1 MAVDY
6 AVIVLYLA
14 GMLAM
19 GWWGMRR
26 ATSKSDFLVAGRRLG
41 PVMYSGT
48 MAAIV
53 LGGASTIGGVGLGY
67 RYGLSGAWMVFTIGL
82 GLLALSVFFSARIA
96 RLKVY
101 TVSEMLDLRY
111 GGSAGII
118 SGVVMW
124 AYTLM
129 LAVTSTIAYATI
141 FDVLFGMDRTLSII
155 LGGAIVVAYSTL
167 GGMWSITLTDMVQFV
182 VKTIGVL
189 MLLLPIAV
197 IKAGGFA
204 AMKAQLPDDYFAPL
218 GIGGQTVFTYVLIYS
233 FGMLIGQDIWQR
245 VFTARG
251 DKVARLG
258 GTAAGTYCLFYA
270 LAGAVIGTAAKVL
283 YPHLGSPD
291 DAFATIV
298 KDALPVGV
306 RGLVLAAALSAVM
319 STSSGALIA
328 CATVANN
335 DIWARVKRA
344 AAVRRRPA
352 AGESADGG
360 RAAPGTE
367 HPGDA
372 SGTEAHDRADGEAY
386 DQAHGEAH
394 DEAHD
399 EVRGNRVFILL
410 MGLAVIVIAIALNNV
425 VEALTLAYNV
435 LVGGLLVPILGGLLW
450 KRGNA
455 AGALASVAVGGLTVI
470 GLMISL
476 GVLAN
481 EPIYYGLIASLV
493 AYVAVSLATEPTD
506 PEVLTAWR
514 ARLAGRPDGA
524 VEGDE
529 PGSDEAEGDDPE
541 SDATGDTSVAVA
553 RVLTP
558 FSATGRA

>member
-6 AVIVLYLA
+6 TVIVVYLA

-26 ATSKSDFLVAGRRLG
+26 TRSKSEFLVAGRRLG

-96 RLKVY
+96 RLRVY

-111 GGSAGII
+111 GGRAGVI

-141 FDVLFGMDRTLSII
+141 FDVLFDMNRTLAIV
-155 LGGAIVVAYSTL
+155 LGGSIVVAYSTL

-189 MLLLPIAV
+189 LLLLPIAV
-197 IKAGGFA
+197 VKAGGFGEMRA
-204 AMKAQLPDDYFAPL
+204 KLPTAYFDPL
-218 GIGGQTVFTYVLIYS
+218 GIGGETIFTYVLIYT

-251 DKVARLG
+251 DRTAKWG
-258 GTAAGTYCLFYA
+258 GTVAGTYCLVYA

-283 YPHLGSPD
+283 YPDLASAD
-291 DAFATIV
+291 TAFATIV
-298 KDALPVGV
+298 KDELPVGV
-306 RGLVLAAALSAVM
+306 RGLVLAAALAAVM

-335 DIWARVKRA
+335 DIWSRLRGL
-344 AAVRRRPA
+344 VRP
-352 AGESADGG
+352 
-360 RAAPGTE
+360 
-367 HPGDA
+367 
-372 SGTEAHDRADGEAY
+372 DGE
-386 DQAHGEAH
+386 ER
-394 DEAHD
+394 D
-399 EVRGNRVFILL
+399 EVRGNRLFILV
-410 MGLAVIVIAIALNNV
+410 MGVAVIGTAIALNNV
-425 VEALTLAYNV
+425 VEALTVAYNL

-450 KRGNA
+450 RRGTA
-455 AGALASVAVGGLTVI
+455 QGALASVVAGGLAVV
-470 GLMISL
+470 GLMAGYGI
-476 GVLAN
+476 LAN
-481 EPIYYGLIASLV
+481 EPVYYGLLASLA
-493 AYVAVSLATEPTD
+493 AYVVVSLATPATD
-506 PEVLTAWR
+506 PAVLAAWR
-514 ARLAGRPDGA
+514 ERLAGRAPGA
-524 VEGDE
+524 AAAPPV
-529 PGSDEAEGDDPE
+529 PA
-541 SDATGDTSVAVA
+541 A
-553 RVLTP
+553 R
-558 FSATGRA
+558 

>member
-6 AVIVLYLA
+6 AVIVVYLA

-26 ATSKSDFLVAGRRLG
+26 ARSKSEFLVAGRRLG
-41 PVMYSGT
+41 PAMYSGT

-67 RYGLSGAWMVFTIGL
+67 KYGLSGAWMVFTIGL

-111 GGSAGII
+111 GGRAGVI

-141 FDVLFGMDRTLSII
+141 FDVLFDMNRTVAII
-155 LGGAIVVAYSTL
+155 LGGSIVVAYSTL

-189 MLLLPIAV
+189 LLLLPIAV
-197 IKAGGFA
+197 VKAGGFSE
-204 AMKAQLPDDYFAPL
+204 MKAKLPTEYFDPL
-218 GIGGQTVFTYVLIYS
+218 GIGGETIFTYVLIYT

-245 VFTARG
+245 VFTAGSDRTA
-251 DKVARLG
+251 KWG
-258 GTAAGTYCLFYA
+258 GTVAGTYCLVYA

-283 YPHLGSPD
+283 YPNLGSPD

-298 KDALPVGV
+298 KDELPVGV
-306 RGLVLAAALSAVM
+306 RGLVLAAALAAVM

-335 DIWARVKRA
+335 DIWSKLRG
-344 AAVRRRPA
+344 AVRRDGA
-352 AGESADGG
+352 DIGEE
-360 RAAPGTE
+360 R
-367 HPGDA
+367 
-372 SGTEAHDRADGEAY
+372 
-386 DQAHGEAH
+386 
-394 DEAHD
+394 D
-399 EVRGNRVFILL
+399 EVRGNRAFILV
-410 MGLAVIVIAIALNNV
+410 MGVAVIVTAIALNNV
-425 VEALTLAYNV
+425 VEALTVAYNL

-450 KRGNA
+450 KRGTA
-455 AGALASVAVGGLTVI
+455 QGALAAVIVGGLAVV
-470 GLMISL
+470 GLMAGYGI
-476 GVLAN
+476 LAN
-481 EPIYYGLIASLV
+481 EPIYYGLLSSLAV
-493 AYVAVSLATEPTD
+493 YVVVSLATPATD
-506 PEVLTAWR
+506 AAVLAAWR
-514 ARLAGRPDGA
+514 ERLAGRGA
-524 VEGDE
+524 PELASE
-529 PGSDEAEGDDPE
+529 P
-541 SDATGDTSVAVA
+541 VAA
-553 RVLTP
+553 HQ
-558 FSATGRA
+558 

>member
-6 AVIVLYLA
+6 TVIVLYLA

-26 ATSKSDFLVAGRRLG
+26 ARSKSEFLVAGRRLG
-41 PVMYSGT
+41 PAMYSGT

-67 RYGLSGAWMVFTIGL
+67 QYGLSGAWMVFTIGL

-111 GGSAGII
+111 GGRAGVI

-141 FDVLFGMDRTLSII
+141 FDVLFDMNRTVAIV
-155 LGGAIVVAYSTL
+155 LGGSIVVAYSTL

-182 VKTIGVL
+182 VKTVGVL
-189 MLLLPIAV
+189 LLLLPIAV
-197 IKAGGFA
+197 VKAGGFA
-204 AMKAQLPDDYFAPL
+204 EMKAELPTEYFDPL
-218 GIGGQTVFTYVLIYS
+218 GIGGETIFTYVLIYT

-245 VFTARG
+245 VFTARS
-251 DKVARLG
+251 DRTAKWG
-258 GTAAGTYCLFYA
+258 GTVAGTYCLAYA

-283 YPHLGSPD
+283 YPTLGSAD

-298 KDALPVGV
+298 KDELPVGV
-306 RGLVLAAALSAVM
+306 RGLVLAAALAAVM

-335 DIWARVKRA
+335 DIWSRVRG
-344 AAVRRRPA
+344 AVRGPA
-352 AGESADGG
+352 EG
-360 RAAPGTE
+360 R
-367 HPGDA
+367 
-372 SGTEAHDRADGEAY
+372 
-386 DQAHGEAH
+386 
-394 DEAHD
+394 DEDHD
-399 EVRGNRVFILL
+399 EVRGNRAFILI
-410 MGLAVIVIAIALNNV
+410 MGLAVIATAIALNNV
-425 VEALTLAYNV
+425 VEALTVAYNL

-450 KRGNA
+450 KRGTA
-455 AGALASVAVGGLTVI
+455 QGALASVAVGGVAVI
-470 GLMISL
+470 ALMAWKGI
-476 GVLAN
+476 LAN
-481 EPIYYGLIASLV
+481 EPVYYGLLASLA
-493 AYVAVSLATEPTD
+493 AYAAVSLATPATD
-506 PEVLTAWR
+506 PAVLAAWR
-514 ARLAGRPDGA
+514 ERLAGRAP
-524 VEGDE
+524 E
-529 PGSDEAEGDDPE
+529 PLSEPVPAPQ
-541 SDATGDTSVAVA
+541 
-553 RVLTP
+553 
-558 FSATGRA
+558 

>member
-6 AVIVLYLA
+6 TVIVVYLA

-26 ATSKSDFLVAGRRLG
+26 ARSKSEFLVAGRRLG
-41 PVMYSGT
+41 PAMYSGT

-67 RYGLSGAWMVFTIGL
+67 QYGLSGAWMVFTIGL
-82 GLLALSVFFSARIA
+82 GLLALSVLFSARIA

-111 GGSAGII
+111 GGRAGVI

-141 FDVLFGMDRTLSII
+141 FDVLFDMNRTLAIV
-155 LGGAIVVAYSTL
+155 LGGSIVVAYSTL

-189 MLLLPIAV
+189 LLLLPIAV
-197 IKAGGFA
+197 VKAGGFSEMRA
-204 AMKAQLPDDYFAPL
+204 KLPTEYFDPL
-218 GIGGQTVFTYVLIYS
+218 GIGGETIFTYVLIYT

-245 VFTARG
+245 VFTARS
-251 DKVARLG
+251 DTTAKWG
-258 GTAAGTYCLFYA
+258 GTVAGTYCLAYA

-283 YPHLGSPD
+283 YPKLGSAD

-298 KDALPVGV
+298 KDELPVGV
-306 RGLVLAAALSAVM
+306 RGLVLAAALAAVM

-335 DIWARVKRA
+335 DIWSRLRGLTRRA
-344 AAVRRRPA
+344 
-352 AGESADGG
+352 SDGG
-360 RAAPGTE
+360 E
-367 HPGDA
+367 
-372 SGTEAHDRADGEAY
+372 
-386 DQAHGEAH
+386 
-394 DEAHD
+394 HD
-399 EVRGNRVFILL
+399 EVKGNRVFILV
-410 MGLAVIVIAIALNNV
+410 MGLAVIGTAIALNNV
-425 VEALTLAYNV
+425 VEALTVAYNL

-450 KRGNA
+450 KRGTVH
-455 AGALASVAVGGLTVI
+455 GALASVIVGGLAVV
-470 GLMISL
+470 GLMATYGI
-476 GVLAN
+476 LAN
-481 EPIYYGLIASLV
+481 EPVYYGLLSSLA
-493 AYVAVSLATEPTD
+493 AYVAVSLATKPTD
-506 PEVLTAWR
+506 AAVLAAWR
-514 ARLAGRPDGA
+514 ERLAGRTPELA
-524 VEGDE
+524 SE
-529 PGSDEAEGDDPE
+529 PVPAHQ
-541 SDATGDTSVAVA
+541 
-553 RVLTP
+553 
-558 FSATGRA
+558 

>member
-6 AVIVLYLA
+6 TVIVVYLA

-26 ATSKSDFLVAGRRLG
+26 AKSKSDFLVAGRRLG

-67 RYGLSGAWMVFTIGL
+67 QYGLSGAWMVFTIGL

-111 GGSAGII
+111 GGRAGVI
-118 SGVVMW
+118 SGIVMW

-141 FDVLFGMDRTLSII
+141 FDVLFDMNRTLAIV
-155 LGGAIVVAYSTL
+155 LGGSIVVAYSTL

-189 MLLLPIAV
+189 LLLLPIAV
-197 IKAGGFA
+197 VKAGGFSE
-204 AMKAQLPDDYFAPL
+204 MKAKLPTEYFDPL
-218 GIGGQTVFTYVLIYS
+218 GIGGETIFTYVLIYT

-245 VFTARG
+245 VFTAGSDRTA
-251 DKVARLG
+251 KWG
-258 GTAAGTYCLFYA
+258 GTVAGTYCLVYA
-270 LAGAVIGTAAKVL
+270 VAGAVIGTAAKVL
-283 YPHLGSPD
+283 YPNLGSPD

-298 KDALPVGV
+298 KDELPVGV
-306 RGLVLAAALSAVM
+306 RGLVLAAALAAVM

-335 DIWARVKRA
+335 DIWSRLRG
-344 AAVRRRPA
+344 AVEDRDD
-352 AGESADGG
+352 EGG
-360 RAAPGTE
+360 
-367 HPGDA
+367 
-372 SGTEAHDRADGEAY
+372 
-386 DQAHGEAH
+386 
-394 DEAHD
+394 HD
-399 EVRGNRVFILL
+399 EVRGNRVFILI
-410 MGLAVIVIAIALNNV
+410 MGIGVIVTAIALNNV
-425 VEALTLAYNV
+425 VEALTVAYNL

-450 KRGNA
+450 KRGTA
-455 AGALASVAVGGLTVI
+455 QGALASVIVGGLAVV
-470 GLMISL
+470 GLMATYGI
-476 GVLAN
+476 LAN
-481 EPIYYGLIASLV
+481 EPVYYGLLLSLA
-493 AYVAVSLATEPTD
+493 AYVTVSLATPATD
-506 PEVLTAWR
+506 AAVLAAWR
-514 ARLAGRPDGA
+514 DRLAGRGA
-524 VEGDE
+524 PERASE
-529 PGSDEAEGDDPE
+529 P
-541 SDATGDTSVAVA
+541 VAA
-553 RVLTP
+553 HQ
-558 FSATGRA
+558 

>member
-6 AVIVLYLA
+6 TVIVVYLA

-26 ATSKSDFLVAGRRLG
+26 AKSKSDFLVAGRRLG

-67 RYGLSGAWMVFTIGL
+67 QYGLSGAWMVFTIGL

-111 GGSAGII
+111 GGRAGVI
-118 SGVVMW
+118 SGIVMW

-141 FDVLFGMDRTLSII
+141 FDVLFDMNRTLAIV
-155 LGGAIVVAYSTL
+155 LGGSIVVAYSTL

-189 MLLLPIAV
+189 LLLLPIAV
-197 IKAGGFA
+197 VKAGGFSE
-204 AMKAQLPDDYFAPL
+204 MKAKLPTEYFDPL
-218 GIGGQTVFTYVLIYS
+218 GIGGETIFTYVLIYT

-245 VFTARG
+245 VFTAGSDRTA
-251 DKVARLG
+251 KWG
-258 GTAAGTYCLFYA
+258 GTVAGTYCLVYA
-270 LAGAVIGTAAKVL
+270 VAGAVIGTAAKVL
-283 YPHLGSPD
+283 YPNLGSPD

-298 KDALPVGV
+298 KDELPVGV
-306 RGLVLAAALSAVM
+306 RGLVLAAALAAVM

-335 DIWARVKRA
+335 DIWSRLRG
-344 AAVRRRPA
+344 AVRRER
-352 AGESADGG
+352 GE
-360 RAAPGTE
+360 
-367 HPGDA
+367 GD
-372 SGTEAHDRADGEAY
+372 EE
-386 DQAHGEAH
+386 
-394 DEAHD
+394 HD
-399 EVRGNRVFILL
+399 EVRGNRVFILV
-410 MGLAVIVIAIALNNV
+410 MGVAVIVTAIALNNV
-425 VEALTLAYNV
+425 VEALTVAYNL

-450 KRGNA
+450 KRGTA
-455 AGALASVAVGGLTVI
+455 QGALASVIVGGLAVV
-470 GLMISL
+470 GLMAAYGI
-476 GVLAN
+476 LAN
-481 EPIYYGLIASLV
+481 EPVYYGLLLSLA
-493 AYVAVSLATEPTD
+493 AYVTVSLATPATD
-506 PEVLTAWR
+506 AAVLAAWR
-514 ARLAGRPDGA
+514 DRLAGRGA
-524 VEGDE
+524 PERASE
-529 PGSDEAEGDDPE
+529 P
-541 SDATGDTSVAVA
+541 VAA
-553 RVLTP
+553 HQ
-558 FSATGRA
+558 

>member
-6 AVIVLYLA
+6 AVIVVYLA

-26 ATSKSDFLVAGRRLG
+26 AKSKSEFLVAGRRLG
-41 PVMYSGT
+41 PWMYSGT

-67 RYGLSGAWMVFTIGL
+67 THGLSGAWMVFTIGL

-111 GGSAGII
+111 GGRAGVI
-118 SGVVMW
+118 SGIVMW

-141 FDVLFGMDRTLSII
+141 FDVLFDLHRTVAII

-189 MLLLPIAV
+189 LLLLPIAV
-197 IKAGGFA
+197 VKAGGFSE
-204 AMKAQLPDDYFAPL
+204 MKAQLPNDYFAPL
-218 GIGGQTVFTYVLIYS
+218 GIGGETIFTYVLIYT

-251 DKVARLG
+251 DKVARWG
-258 GTAAGTYCLFYA
+258 GTVAGTYCLVYA

-283 YPHLGSPD
+283 YPDLSSAD

-298 KDALPVGV
+298 KDELPMGV
-306 RGLVLAAALSAVM
+306 RGLVLAAALAAVM

-335 DIWARVKRA
+335 DIWARLRGVSGRS
-344 AAVRRRPA
+344 
-352 AGESADGG
+352 GED
-360 RAAPGTE
+360 
-367 HPGDA
+367 
-372 SGTEAHDRADGEAY
+372 
-386 DQAHGEAH
+386 
-394 DEAHD
+394 HD
-399 EVRGNRVFILL
+399 EVRGNRLFILI
-410 MGLAVIVIAIALNNV
+410 MGVGVIAIAIALNNV
-425 VEALTLAYNV
+425 VEALTVAYNL

-450 KRGNA
+450 KRGTVY
-455 AGALASVAVGGLTVI
+455 GALASVIVGGLAVI
-470 GLMISL
+470 GLMGKYGI
-476 GVLAN
+476 LAN
-481 EPIYYGLIASLV
+481 EPIFYGLLSSLAV
-493 AYVAVSLATEPTD
+493 YLIVSLLTKPTD
-506 PEVLTAWR
+506 EAVLAAWR
-514 ARLAGRPDGA
+514 LRLAGEETEETG
-524 VEGDE
+524 ETQE
-529 PGSDEAEGDDPE
+529 
-541 SDATGDTSVAVA
+541 ATGE
-553 RVLTP
+553 
-558 FSATGRA
+558 ATGEAGQSGMTELAGATPSRGSITGEARR

>member
-6 AVIVLYLA
+6 AVIVVYLA
-14 GMLAM
+14 GMLGM

-26 ATSKSDFLVAGRRLG
+26 AKSKSEFLVAGRRLG
-41 PVMYSGT
+41 PWMYSGT

-67 RYGLSGAWMVFTIGL
+67 KYGLSGAWMVFTIGL

-111 GGSAGII
+111 GGKAGVI

-141 FDVLFGMDRTLSII
+141 FDVLFDLNRTASII

-189 MLLLPIAV
+189 LLLLPIAV
-197 IKAGGFA
+197 VKAGGFSE
-204 AMKAQLPDDYFAPL
+204 MKAALPTEYFTPL
-218 GIGGQTVFTYVLIYS
+218 GVGGETIFTYVLIYT

-245 VFTARG
+245 VFTARS
-251 DKVARLG
+251 DKVARYG
-258 GTAAGTYCLFYA
+258 GTVAGTYCLVYA

-283 YPHLGSPD
+283 YPNLANAD

-298 KDALPVGV
+298 KDELPMGV
-306 RGLVLAAALSAVM
+306 RGLVLAAALAAVM

-335 DIWARVKRA
+335 DIWSRLR
-344 AAVRRRPA
+344 
-352 AGESADGG
+352 GL
-360 RAAPGTE
+360 
-367 HPGDA
+367 
-372 SGTEAHDRADGEAY
+372 AHKGPER
-386 DQAHGEAH
+386 
-394 DEAHD
+394 D
-399 EVRGNRVFILL
+399 EVRGNRAFILI
-410 MGLAVIVIAIALNNV
+410 MGVGVIGIAIALNNV
-425 VEALTLAYNV
+425 VEALTVAYNL

-450 KRGNA
+450 KRGTVY
-455 AGALASVAVGGLTVI
+455 GALSAVVVGGCSVI
-470 GLMISL
+470 GLMAAYGI
-476 GVLAN
+476 LAN
-481 EPIYYGLIASLV
+481 QPVYYGLLASLA
-493 AYVAVSLATEPTD
+493 AYVAVSLATPPTD
-506 PEVLTAWR
+506 AAVLAHWR
-514 ARLAGRPDGA
+514 ERLAGRGGEEERPEPPAAEPAA
-524 VEGDE
+524 VH
-529 PGSDEAEGDDPE
+529 S
-541 SDATGDTSVAVA
+541 
-553 RVLTP
+553 
-558 FSATGRA
+558 

>member
-26 ATSKSDFLVAGRRLG
+26 ARSKSEFLVAGRRLG
-41 PVMYSGT
+41 PFMYSGT

-67 RYGLSGAWMVFTIGL
+67 QYGLSGAWMVFTIGL
-82 GLLALSVFFSARIA
+82 GLLALSLFFSARIA

-111 GGSAGII
+111 GGSAGVI

-141 FDVLFGMDRTLSII
+141 FDVLFGLDRTVSII

-189 MLLLPIAV
+189 LLLLPIAV
-197 IKAGGFA
+197 VKAGGFGA
-204 AMKAQLPDDYFAPL
+204 LRAELPDDYFAPL
-218 GIGGQTVFTYVLIYS
+218 GIGAQTVFTYVLIYS

-245 VFTARG
+245 VFTARS
-251 DKVARLG
+251 DRVARLG
-258 GTAAGTYCLFYA
+258 GTAAGTYCLVYA

-298 KDALPVGV
+298 KDALPMGV

-335 DIWARVKRA
+335 DIWSRVRG
-344 AAVRRRPA
+344 VV
-352 AGESADGG
+352 GGG
-360 RAAPGTE
+360 R
-367 HPGDA
+367 
-372 SGTEAHDRADGEAY
+372 DRSEG
-386 DQAHGEAH
+386 
-394 DEAHD
+394 HD
-399 EVRGNRVFILL
+399 EVRGNRVFILV
-410 MGLAVIVIAIALNNV
+410 MGIAVICIAIALNDV
-425 VEALTLAYNV
+425 VQALTVAYNL

-450 KRGNA
+450 KRGTGT
-455 AGALASVAVGGLTVI
+455 GALAAVAAGGFTVI
-470 GLMISL
+470 ALMAWR

-481 EPIYYGLIASLV
+481 EPIYYGLL
-493 AYVAVSLATEPTD
+493 VSLAAYVLVSLASRPTD
-506 PEVLTAWR
+506 PAVLAEWR
-514 ARLAGRPDGA
+514 ARLATPA
-524 VEGDE
+524 E
-529 PGSDEAEGDDPE
+529 PAKPSP
-541 SDATGDTSVAVA
+541 SV
-553 RVLTP
+553 T
-558 FSATGRA
+558 

>member
-6 AVIVLYLA
+6 LVIVVYLA

-26 ATSKSDFLVAGRRLG
+26 AKSKSEFLVAGRRLG
-41 PVMYSGT
+41 PAMYSGT

-67 RYGLSGAWMVFTIGL
+67 QYGLSGAWMVVTIGL

-111 GGSAGII
+111 GGRAGVI

-141 FDVLFGMDRTLSII
+141 FDVLFDVNRTLAII
-155 LGGAIVVAYSTL
+155 LGGSIVVAYSTL

-189 MLLLPIAV
+189 LLLLPIAV
-197 IKAGGFA
+197 VKAGGFSG
-204 AMKAQLPDDYFAPL
+204 MKAQLPTSYFDPL
-218 GIGGQTVFTYVLIYS
+218 GIGGETIFTYVLIYT

-245 VFTARG
+245 VFTARS
-251 DKVARLG
+251 DRTAKWG
-258 GTAAGTYCLFYA
+258 GTISGTYCLAYA
-270 LAGAVIGTAAKVL
+270 VAGAIIGTAAKVL
-283 YPHLGSPD
+283 YPNLANAD

-298 KDALPVGV
+298 KDELPVGV
-306 RGLVLAAALSAVM
+306 RGLVLAAALAAVM

-335 DIWARVKRA
+335 DIWARLRGV
-344 AAVRRRPA
+344 VR
-352 AGESADGG
+352 E
-360 RAAPGTE
+360 TE
-367 HPGDA
+367 GDV
-372 SGTEAHDRADGEAY
+372 
-386 DQAHGEAH
+386 
-394 DEAHD
+394 HD
-399 EVRGNRVFILL
+399 EVKGNRAFILL
-410 MGLAVIVIAIALNNV
+410 MGAAVICAAIAVNDV
-425 VEALTLAYNV
+425 VEALTVAYNL

-450 KRGNA
+450 KRGTVQ
-455 AGALASVAVGGLTVI
+455 GALAAVTVGGLAVV
-470 GLMISL
+470 GLMAAYGI
-476 GVLAN
+476 LAN
-481 EPIYYGLIASLV
+481 QPVYYGLLASLA
-493 AYVAVSLATEPTD
+493 AYVVVSLVTRPTD
-506 PEVLTAWR
+506 AAVLAAWR
-514 ARLAGRPDGA
+514 ERLAGRAP
-524 VEGDE
+524 E
-529 PGSDEAEGDDPE
+529 PVSEPVPAP
-541 SDATGDTSVAVA
+541 
-553 RVLTP
+553 R
-558 FSATGRA
+558 

>member
-6 AVIVLYLA
+6 TVIVVYLA

-26 ATSKSDFLVAGRRLG
+26 ARSKSDFLVAGRRLG

-67 RYGLSGAWMVFTIGL
+67 QYGLSGAWMVFTIGL

-111 GGSAGII
+111 GCRAGVI
-118 SGVVMW
+118 SGIVMW

-141 FDVLFGMDRTLSII
+141 FDVLFDMNRTLAIV
-155 LGGAIVVAYSTL
+155 LGGSIVVAYSTL

-189 MLLLPIAV
+189 LLLLPVAV
-197 IKAGGFA
+197 VKAGGFGEMRA
-204 AMKAQLPDDYFAPL
+204 KLPTEYFDPL
-218 GIGGQTVFTYVLIYS
+218 GIGGETIFTYVLIYT

-245 VFTARG
+245 VFTAGSDRTA
-251 DKVARLG
+251 KWG
-258 GTAAGTYCLFYA
+258 GTVAGTYCLVYA

-283 YPHLGSPD
+283 YPDLGSPD

-298 KDALPVGV
+298 KDELPVGV
-306 RGLVLAAALSAVM
+306 RGLVLAAALAAVM

-335 DIWARVKRA
+335 DIWSRLRG
-344 AAVRRRPA
+344 AVRR
-352 AGESADGG
+352 DGG
-360 RAAPGTE
+360 
-367 HPGDA
+367 
-372 SGTEAHDRADGEAY
+372 EAER
-386 DQAHGEAH
+386 
-394 DEAHD
+394 D
-399 EVRGNRVFILL
+399 EVRGNRVFILA
-410 MGLAVIVIAIALNNV
+410 MGVAVIGTAIALNNV
-425 VEALTLAYNV
+425 VEALTVAYNL

-450 KRGNA
+450 KRGTA
-455 AGALASVAVGGLTVI
+455 QGALASVVVGGLAVV
-470 GLMISL
+470 GLMASYGI
-476 GVLAN
+476 LAN
-481 EPIYYGLIASLV
+481 EPVYYGLLSSLA
-493 AYVAVSLATEPTD
+493 AYVTVSLATPATD
-506 PEVLTAWR
+506 AAVLAAWR
-514 ARLAGRPDGA
+514 DRLAGRSAPERA
-524 VEGDE
+524 SE
-529 PGSDEAEGDDPE
+529 PVPAHQ
-541 SDATGDTSVAVA
+541 
-553 RVLTP
+553 
-558 FSATGRA
+558 

>member
-6 AVIVLYLA
+6 TVIVVYLA

-26 ATSKSDFLVAGRRLG
+26 ARSKSDFLVAGRRLG

-67 RYGLSGAWMVFTIGL
+67 QYGLSGAWMVFTIGL

-111 GGSAGII
+111 GGRAGVI

-141 FDVLFGMDRTLSII
+141 FDVLFDMNRTLAIV
-155 LGGAIVVAYSTL
+155 LGGSIVVAYSTL

-189 MLLLPIAV
+189 LLLLPIAV
-197 IKAGGFA
+197 VKAGGFGE
-204 AMKAQLPDDYFAPL
+204 MKAKLPTGYFDPL
-218 GIGGQTVFTYVLIYS
+218 GIGGETIFTYVLIYT

-245 VFTARG
+245 VFTAG
-251 DKVARLG
+251 SDKTARWG
-258 GTAAGTYCLFYA
+258 GTVAGTYCLVYA
-270 LAGAVIGTAAKVL
+270 VAGAVIGTAAKVL
-283 YPHLGSPD
+283 YPNLGSPD

-298 KDALPVGV
+298 KDELPIGV
-306 RGLVLAAALSAVM
+306 RGLVLAAALAAVM

-335 DIWARVKRA
+335 DIWSRLRGA
-344 AAVRRRPA
+344 AKDRDD
-352 AGESADGG
+352 EGG
-360 RAAPGTE
+360 
-367 HPGDA
+367 
-372 SGTEAHDRADGEAY
+372 
-386 DQAHGEAH
+386 
-394 DEAHD
+394 HD
-399 EVRGNRVFILL
+399 EVRGNRVFILV
-410 MGLAVIVIAIALNNV
+410 MGVGVIITAIALNNV
-425 VEALTLAYNV
+425 VEALTVAYNL

-450 KRGNA
+450 KRGTA
-455 AGALASVAVGGLTVI
+455 QGALASVIVGGLAVV
-470 GLMISL
+470 GLMATYGI
-476 GVLAN
+476 LAN
-481 EPIYYGLIASLV
+481 EPVYYGLLLSL
-493 AYVAVSLATEPTD
+493 ATYVTVSLATPPTD
-506 PEVLTAWR
+506 AAVLAAWR
-514 ARLAGRPDGA
+514 DRLAGRGTP
-524 VEGDE
+524 ERTSE
-529 PGSDEAEGDDPE
+529 P
-541 SDATGDTSVAVA
+541 VAA
-553 RVLTP
+553 HQ
-558 FSATGRA
+558 

>member
-6 AVIVLYLA
+6 TVIVVYLA

-26 ATSKSDFLVAGRRLG
+26 ARSKSEFLVAGRRLG
-41 PVMYSGT
+41 PAMYSGT

-111 GGSAGII
+111 GGRAGVI

-141 FDVLFGMDRTLSII
+141 FDVLFDMNRTVAIV
-155 LGGAIVVAYSTL
+155 LGGSIVVAYSTL

-189 MLLLPIAV
+189 LLLLPIAV
-197 IKAGGFA
+197 VKAGGFGEMRA
-204 AMKAQLPDDYFAPL
+204 KLPTGYFDPL
-218 GIGGQTVFTYVLIYS
+218 GIGGETIFTYVLIYT

-245 VFTARG
+245 VFTARS
-251 DKVARLG
+251 DTTAKWG
-258 GTAAGTYCLFYA
+258 GTVAGTYCLAYA

-283 YPHLGSPD
+283 YPNLANAD

-298 KDALPVGV
+298 KDELPVGV
-306 RGLVLAAALSAVM
+306 RGLVLAAALAAVM

-335 DIWARVKRA
+335 DIWSRLRGRQAE
-344 AAVRRRPA
+344 
-352 AGESADGG
+352 GE
-360 RAAPGTE
+360 R
-367 HPGDA
+367 
-372 SGTEAHDRADGEAY
+372 
-386 DQAHGEAH
+386 
-394 DEAHD
+394 D
-399 EVRGNRVFILL
+399 EVRGNRAFILV
-410 MGLAVIVIAIALNNV
+410 MGVAVICTAIALNNV
-425 VEALTLAYNV
+425 VEALTVAYNL

-450 KRGNA
+450 KRGTA
-455 AGALASVAVGGLTVI
+455 QGALASVIVGGLAVI
-470 GLMISL
+470 GLMAGYGI
-476 GVLAN
+476 LAN
-481 EPIYYGLIASLV
+481 EPVYYGLPASLV
-493 AYVAVSLATEPTD
+493 VYVAVSLATPATD
-506 PEVLTAWR
+506 TVVLEAWR
-514 ARLAGRPDGA
+514 ERLAGRGVP
-524 VEGDE
+524 E
-529 PGSDEAEGDDPE
+529 PVPAS
-541 SDATGDTSVAVA
+541 
-553 RVLTP
+553 R
-558 FSATGRA
+558 

>member
-6 AVIVLYLA
+6 TVIVVYLA
-14 GMLAM
+14 GMLGM

-26 ATSKSDFLVAGRRLG
+26 ARSKSEFLVAGRRLG
-41 PVMYSGT
+41 PAMYSGT

-67 RYGLSGAWMVFTIGL
+67 KYGLSGAWMVFTIGL

-111 GGSAGII
+111 GGKAGLI

-141 FDVLFGMDRTLSII
+141 FDVLFDLNRTVAIV

-189 MLLLPIAV
+189 LLLLPIAV
-197 IKAGGFA
+197 VKAGGFSG
-204 AMKAQLPDDYFAPL
+204 MKAKLPTSYFDPL
-218 GIGGQTVFTYVLIYS
+218 GIGGETIFTYVLIYT

-245 VFTARG
+245 VFTARS
-251 DKVARLG
+251 DRVARAG
-258 GTAAGTYCLFYA
+258 GTVAGAYCLVYA

-283 YPHLGSPD
+283 YPNLTSAD

-298 KDALPVGV
+298 KDELPVGV
-306 RGLVLAAALSAVM
+306 RGLVLAAALAAVM

-335 DIWARVKRA
+335 DIWSRLRG
-344 AAVRRRPA
+344 AVRPG
-352 AGESADGG
+352 GE
-360 RAAPGTE
+360 
-367 HPGDA
+367 
-372 SGTEAHDRADGEAY
+372 
-386 DQAHGEAH
+386 AHGEAA
-394 DEAHD
+394 EAHD
-399 EVRGNRVFILL
+399 EVRDNRLFILV
-410 MGLAVIVIAIALNNV
+410 MGLAVIGTAIALNDV
-425 VEALTLAYNV
+425 VEALTVAYNL

-450 KRGNA
+450 KRGTA
-455 AGALASVAVGGLTVI
+455 QGALASVIVGGLAVI
-470 GLMISL
+470 GLMAGYGI
-476 GVLAN
+476 LAN
-481 EPIYYGLIASLV
+481 EPVYYGLLASLA
-493 AYVAVSLATEPTD
+493 AYLVVSLATRPTD
-506 PEVLTAWR
+506 EAVLAVWR
-514 ARLAGRPDGA
+514 ERLAGRSPELA
-524 VEGDE
+524 SE
-529 PGSDEAEGDDPE
+529 PVPAHQ
-541 SDATGDTSVAVA
+541 
-553 RVLTP
+553 
-558 FSATGRA
+558 

>member
-6 AVIVLYLA
+6 LVIAAYLA

-26 ATSKSDFLVAGRRLG
+26 AKSKSEFLVAGRRLG
-41 PVMYSGT
+41 PAMYSGT

-67 RYGLSGAWMVFTIGL
+67 QYGLSGAWMVVTIGL
-82 GLLALSVFFSARIA
+82 GILALSVFFSARIA

-111 GGSAGII
+111 GGRAGVI

-141 FDVLFGMDRTLSII
+141 FDVLFDVNRTLAIV
-155 LGGAIVVAYSTL
+155 LGGSIVVAYSTL

-189 MLLLPIAV
+189 LLLLPIAV
-197 IKAGGFA
+197 VKAGGFG
-204 AMKAQLPDDYFAPL
+204 AMKDQLPTSYFDPL
-218 GIGGQTVFTYVLIYS
+218 GIGGETIFTYVLIYT

-251 DKVARLG
+251 DRTAKWG
-258 GTAAGTYCLFYA
+258 GTVAGTYCLAYA
-270 LAGAVIGTAAKVL
+270 VAGAVIGTAAKVM
-283 YPHLGSPD
+283 YPDLANPD

-298 KDALPVGV
+298 KDELPVGL
-306 RGLVLAAALSAVM
+306 RGLVLAAALAAVM

-335 DIWARVKRA
+335 DIWSRLRG
-344 AAVRRRPA
+344 R
-352 AGESADGG
+352 GG
-360 RAAPGTE
+360 APGGAE
-367 HPGDA
+367 
-372 SGTEAHDRADGEAY
+372 
-386 DQAHGEAH
+386 
-394 DEAHD
+394 HD
-399 EVRGNRVFILL
+399 EVKGNRVFILV
-410 MGLAVIVIAIALNNV
+410 MGVAVICAAIALNDV
-425 VEALTLAYNV
+425 VEALTVAYNL

-450 KRGNA
+450 KRGTA
-455 AGALASVAVGGLTVI
+455 QGALAAVAVGGLAVT
-470 GLMISL
+470 GLMAGYGI
-476 GVLAN
+476 LAN
-481 EPIYYGLIASLV
+481 EPVYYGLLASLA
-493 AYVAVSLATEPTD
+493 AYLVVSLATRPTD
-506 PEVLTAWR
+506 AAVLAAWR
-514 ARLAGRPDGA
+514 ERLAGRAPET
-524 VEGDE
+524 VSE
-529 PGSDEAEGDDPE
+529 PAP
-541 SDATGDTSVAVA
+541 AH
-553 RVLTP
+553 P
-558 FSATGRA
+558 

>member
-6 AVIVLYLA
+6 TVIVLYLA

-26 ATSKSDFLVAGRRLG
+26 ARSKSDFLVAGRRLG
-41 PVMYSGT
+41 PAMYSGT

-67 RYGLSGAWMVFTIGL
+67 QYGLSGAWMVFTIGL

-111 GGSAGII
+111 GGRAGVI

-141 FDVLFGMDRTLSII
+141 FDVLFDMNRTVAII
-155 LGGAIVVAYSTL
+155 LGGSIVVAYSTL

-189 MLLLPIAV
+189 LLLLPIAV
-197 IKAGGFA
+197 VKAGGFG
-204 AMKAQLPDDYFAPL
+204 AMKAKLPTAYFDPL
-218 GIGGQTVFTYVLIYS
+218 GIGGETIFTYVLIYT

-245 VFTARG
+245 VFTARS
-251 DKVARLG
+251 DTTAKWG
-258 GTAAGTYCLFYA
+258 GTVAGTYCLAYA
-270 LAGAVIGTAAKVL
+270 LAGAVIGTAARVL
-283 YPHLGSPD
+283 YPKLGSPD

-298 KDALPVGV
+298 KDELPVGV
-306 RGLVLAAALSAVM
+306 RGLVLAAALAAVM

-335 DIWARVKRA
+335 DIWSRLR
-344 AAVRRRPA
+344 
-352 AGESADGG
+352 G
-360 RAAPGTE
+360 RTRS
-367 HPGDA
+367 D
-372 SGTEAHDRADGEAY
+372 D
-386 DQAHGEAH
+386 
-394 DEAHD
+394 HD
-399 EVRGNRVFILL
+399 EVRGNRVFILV
-410 MGLAVIVIAIALNNV
+410 MGIGVIGTAIALNDV
-425 VEALTLAYNV
+425 VEALTVAYNL

-450 KRGNA
+450 KRGTVQ
-455 AGALASVAVGGLTVI
+455 GALAAVTVGGLAVI
-470 GLMISL
+470 GLMAGYGI
-476 GVLAN
+476 LAN
-481 EPIYYGLIASLV
+481 EPVYYGLLSSLV
-493 AYVAVSLATEPTD
+493 AYVAVSLVTKPTD
-506 PEVLTAWR
+506 EAVLANWR
-514 ARLAGRPDGA
+514 ERLAGRGTPELA
-524 VEGDE
+524 SE
-529 PGSDEAEGDDPE
+529 PVPAHQ
-541 SDATGDTSVAVA
+541 
-553 RVLTP
+553 
-558 FSATGRA
+558 

>member
-6 AVIVLYLA
+6 VVIVVYLA

-26 ATSKSDFLVAGRRLG
+26 AKSKSEFLVAGRRLG
-41 PVMYSGT
+41 PAMYSGT

-67 RYGLSGAWMVFTIGL
+67 QYGLSGAWMVVTIGL

-111 GGSAGII
+111 GGRAGVI

-141 FDVLFGMDRTLSII
+141 FDVLFDVNRTLAII
-155 LGGAIVVAYSTL
+155 LGGSIVVAYSTL

-189 MLLLPIAV
+189 LLLLPIAV
-197 IKAGGFA
+197 VKAGGFSE
-204 AMKAQLPDDYFAPL
+204 MKAQLPTSYFDPL
-218 GIGGQTVFTYVLIYS
+218 GVGGETIFTYVLIYT

-245 VFTARG
+245 VFTAGSDRTA
-251 DKVARLG
+251 KWG
-258 GTAAGTYCLFYA
+258 GTIAGTYCLVYA
-270 LAGAVIGTAAKVL
+270 VAGAVIGTAAKVL
-283 YPHLGSPD
+283 YPKLGSPD

-298 KDALPVGV
+298 KDELPMGV
-306 RGLVLAAALSAVM
+306 RGLVLAAALAAVM

-335 DIWARVKRA
+335 DIWSRLRGVIRK
-344 AAVRRRPA
+344 PE
-352 AGESADGG
+352 GE
-360 RAAPGTE
+360 
-367 HPGDA
+367 
-372 SGTEAHDRADGEAY
+372 GE
-386 DQAHGEAH
+386 GE
-394 DEAHD
+394 HD
-399 EVRGNRVFILL
+399 EVKGNRAFILA
-410 MGLAVIVIAIALNNV
+410 MGVAVILIAIALNDV
-425 VEALTLAYNV
+425 VEALTVAYNL

-450 KRGNA
+450 KRGTA
-455 AGALASVAVGGLTVI
+455 QGALAAVAVGGLAVV
-470 GLMISL
+470 GLMAAYGI
-476 GVLAN
+476 LAN
-481 EPIYYGLIASLV
+481 EPVYYGLPASLAV
-493 AYVAVSLATEPTD
+493 YVAVSLATRPTD
-506 PEVLTAWR
+506 EAILTAWR
-514 ARLAGRPDGA
+514 ERLAGRAPEPRSEPA
-524 VEGDE
+524 V
-529 PGSDEAEGDDPE
+529 PAHQ
-541 SDATGDTSVAVA
+541 
-553 RVLTP
+553 
-558 FSATGRA
+558 

>member
-6 AVIVLYLA
+6 AVIVVYLA

-26 ATSKSDFLVAGRRLG
+26 AKSKSEFLVAGRRLG
-41 PVMYSGT
+41 PWMYSGT

-67 RYGLSGAWMVFTIGL
+67 QYGLSGAWMVLTIGF

-111 GGSAGII
+111 GGRAGII

-141 FDVLFGMDRTLSII
+141 FDVLFDVNRTVAIV

-189 MLLLPIAV
+189 LLLLPIAV
-197 IKAGGFA
+197 VKAGGFSE
-204 AMKAQLPDDYFAPL
+204 MKAQLPTEYFDPL
-218 GIGGQTVFTYVLIYS
+218 GIGGETIFTYVLIYT

-245 VFTARG
+245 VFTARS
-251 DKVARLG
+251 DRTARWG
-258 GTAAGTYCLFYA
+258 GTVAGTYCLVYA
-270 LAGAVIGTAAKVL
+270 VAGAVIGTAAKVM
-283 YPHLGSPD
+283 YPNLASAD
-291 DAFATIV
+291 AAFATIV
-298 KDALPVGV
+298 KDELPVGV
-306 RGLVLAAALSAVM
+306 RGLVLAAALAAVM

-335 DIWARVKRA
+335 DIWSRLRG
-344 AAVRRRPA
+344 AVVRS
-352 AGESADGG
+352 GGGGGDG
-360 RAAPGTE
+360 
-367 HPGDA
+367 
-372 SGTEAHDRADGEAY
+372 
-386 DQAHGEAH
+386 
-394 DEAHD
+394 DEPHD
-399 EVRGNRVFILL
+399 EVRGNRAFILI
-410 MGLAVIVIAIALNNV
+410 MGIAVILIAIALNDV
-425 VEALTLAYNV
+425 VQALTVAYNL

-450 KRGNA
+450 RRGTA
-455 AGALASVAVGGLTVI
+455 AGALSAVCVGGVAVV
-470 GLMISL
+470 GLMAYYGI
-476 GVLAN
+476 LAN
-481 EPIYYGLIASLV
+481 QPIYYGLLSSLAV
-493 AYVAVSLATEPTD
+493 YVVVSLATPPTD
-506 PEVLTAWR
+506 SAVLAAWR
-514 ARLAGRPDGA
+514 ERVAGRGA
-524 VEGDE
+524 
-529 PGSDEAEGDDPE
+529 PDPE
-541 SDATGDTSVAVA
+541 LATT
-553 RVLTP
+553 
-558 FSATGRA
+558 